1 MTLKEIALLAV
12 LAAWTLRNV
21 INNWDFWRA
30 DWWYEYLITFISI
43 VVRALIVP
51 VIVCG
56 IIYIIFF

>member
-1 MTLKEIALLAV
+1 MTLREIALIAV
-12 LAAWTLRNV
+12 FTTWTLGNV
-21 INNWDFWRA
+21 IANWDFSEAAWFH
-30 DWWYEYLITFISI
+30 EYILTFVSI

>member
-1 MTLKEIALLAV
+1 MTLREIALLAV
-12 LAAWTLRNV
+12 LAAWTLGNV

-30 DWWYEYLITFISI
+30 DWWYEYIITFVSI
-43 VVRALIVP
+43 IVRSLIVP